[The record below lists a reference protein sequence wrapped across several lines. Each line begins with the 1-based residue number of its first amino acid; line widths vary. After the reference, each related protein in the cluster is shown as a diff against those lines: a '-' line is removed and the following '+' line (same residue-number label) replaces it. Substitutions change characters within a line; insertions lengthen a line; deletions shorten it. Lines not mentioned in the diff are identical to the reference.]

1 MKKKAIGALALIVLF
16 LHTLAAN
23 LSACSRA
30 TWLGNDGSVITGRS
44 MDWPYDFNTHFYV
57 LPRGGTTE
65 GIRGGLVWEHRYG
78 AVVAAGAMTPG
89 GRIDGV
95 FDGLNERGLGA
106 NLLYLAEAD
115 FGPAPAGPKPKIS
128 MGAWVTYVLTNYS
141 TVAEVVKAFESDPI
155 YIVPSTFGPG
165 GAGHP
170 TVHLSVTDA
179 TGDSAVIEYL
189 AGKPVIHHHRSFQVM
204 TNSPVFDQQLTLNKY
219 WERQDGAKMLPG
231 SHQSEDR
238 FVRASYYLK
247 RLGDAETD
255 PRKQIAG
262 VMSVMRNVSVPWG
275 APDPLHPNIAPT
287 YWRTVMDHGRRVYY
301 FESSLSP
308 YVVAVDLKKID
319 FASAPGLR
327 SLALEGEKA
336 YTMAGDVTA
345 SFQPAEPI
353 SYIEP

>member
-1 MKKKAIGALALIVLF
+1 MKKRLSAALLIACILVNSLTHP
-16 LHTLAAN
+16 LN
-23 LSACSRA
+23 ACSRA
-30 TWLGNDGSVITGRS
+30 TWLGKDGSVVTGRS

-57 LPRGGTTE
+57 IPRGGKTE
-65 GIRGGLVWEHRYG
+65 GIRGGLTWEHRYG

-89 GRIDGV
+89 GKIDGV
-95 FDGLNERGLGA
+95 FDGLNEKGLGA

-115 FGPAPAGPKPKIS
+115 FGPAPSSPKPRIS
-128 MGAWVTYVLTNYS
+128 MGAWVTYVLTNYA
-141 TVAEVVKAFESDPI
+141 TVNEVVKAFEADPL
-155 YIVPSTFGPG
+155 YIVPSNFGPG

-179 TGDSAVIEYL
+179 TGDSAIIEYIS
-189 AGKPVIHHHRSFQVM
+189 GKPVIHHNRAYQVM
-204 TNSPVFDQQLTLNKY
+204 TNSPVFEEQLTLNKY
-219 WERQDGAKMLPG
+219 WERLDGAKSLPG

-287 YWRTVMDHGRRVYY
+287 FWRTVLDHGRKVYY

-308 YVVAVDLKKID
+308 FVVAVDLKKID
-319 FASAPGLR
+319 FASTKELR
-327 SLALEGEKA
+327 RVALEGDQA
-336 YTMAGDVTA
+336 FSRSGDITDQ
-345 SFQPAEPI
+345 FQAAEPI
-353 SYIEP
+353 TYLAP